1 MIIGRDFVLKGY
13 EPKIT
18 NLFIYPILEIND
30 KISSDFT
37 KEFSYQNL
45 E

>member
-1 MIIGRDFVLKGY
+1 MMTGRDFILDGY
-13 EPKIT
+13 DNGIL
-18 NLFIYPILEIND
+18 NFFIYPILEIDD